1 VLSNAERW
9 NEWVMT
15 SLRTSAGL
23 VWSQIPAVL
32 AGEAERWKAHAA
44 PVLLQAGTQGWV
56 HRLPNDSGFA
66 PTDDG
71 WLWSDQLAQ
80 DLFLV

>member
-1 VLSNAERW
+1 
-9 NEWVMT
+9 MT
-15 SLRTSAGL
+15 SLRTATGL
-23 VWSQIPAVL
+23 VWSQIPDVL
-32 AGEAERWKAHAA
+32 AGAAERWKTHAA
-44 PVLLQAGTQGWV
+44 PVLLQAETQGWV
-56 HRLPNDSGFA
+56 RRLPNNDGFA

>member
-1 VLSNAERW
+1 
-9 NEWVMT
+9 
-15 SLRTSAGL
+15 
-23 VWSQIPAVL
+23 L
-32 AGEAERWKAHAA
+32 AGAAERWKTHAA
-44 PVLLQAGTQGWV
+44 PVLLQAETQGWV
-56 HRLPNDSGFA
+56 RRLPNNDGFA